1 MAASFSVSEGL
12 ALRYAKALFEL
23 AEEARSLDRVADD
36 LRAIR
41 TLMAETPDL
50 VRLVRSPLIG
60 RDAQARA
67 MDAVLDK
74 AGMSDLVRR
83 FVGVVAANRRLFAL
97 DRMAES
103 FLAELARRRGEVTAQ
118 VVSAH
123 PLSDAQ
129 TAKLSDALKK
139 AMGAKVDVALSVD
152 PSLLGG
158 MVVRIGSRMIDSS
171 LKTKLDRLQLAMKGI
186 G

>member
-1 MAASFSVSEGL
+1 MAASPSVSEGL
-12 ALRYAKALFEL
+12 AQRYAKALFEL
-23 AEEARSLDRVADD
+23 ADEARSLDAVAGD
-36 LRAIR
+36 LKTIRA
-41 TLMAETPDL
+41 LLADSADL

-67 MDAVLDK
+67 LDAVLAK
-74 AGMSDLVRR
+74 AGISDLVRR
-83 FVGVVAANRRLFAL
+83 FVGVVARNRRLFAL
-97 DRMAES
+97 DGMAES
-103 FLAELARRRGEVTAQ
+103 FLAELARRRGEMTAE

-123 PLSDAQ
+123 PLSEAQ
-129 TAKLSDALKK
+129 TVKLSDELKRAL
-139 AMGAKVDVALSVD
+139 GARVDVALSVD

-158 MVVRIGSRMIDSS
+158 LIVRVGSRMIDSS

>member
-1 MAASFSVSEGL
+1 MAASPSVSEGL

-23 AEEARSLDRVADD
+23 AEEARSLDAVADD
-36 LRAIR
+36 LKTIRA
-41 TLMAETPDL
+41 LLADSPDL
-50 VRLVRSPLIG
+50 ARLVRSPLIG
-60 RDAQARA
+60 RAAQARA
-67 MDAVLDK
+67 IDAVLEK
-74 AGMSDLVRR
+74 VGLSALVRR
-83 FVGVVAANRRLFAL
+83 FVGVVAGNRRLFAL
-97 DRMAES
+97 DRMAET

-123 PLSDAQ
+123 PLTDAQ
-129 TAKLSDALKK
+129 MAKLSDELKK
-139 AMGAKVDVALSVD
+139 ALGAKVDVALSVD

-158 MVVRIGSRMIDSS
+158 MIVRVGSRMIDSS